1 MAMKSLSPVP
11 KLLLSTTPSSVLS
24 SDKNFFFVDFVGLYC
39 KSKRTRRRLRGD
51 SSSSTSRASP
61 LSRLSSVRAVI
72 DLERVHDK
80 DLASPS
86 YLKPQVANLED
97 ILSERGACGVGFIA
111 NLDNIPSHGV
121 VKDAL
126 IALGCM
132 EHRGGCG
139 ADNDSGDGSGLMSS
153 IPWDFF
159 NVWAKEQG
167 LAPFDKLHTGVGM
180 IFLPQEDT
188 FLQEAKQVIENIF
201 AKEGLEVLGWR
212 DVPVNAPIVGK
223 NARETM
229 PNIQQVFVKIAKD
242 DSTDDIERE
251 LYICRKLIERAVAA
265 ETWGTEL
272 YFCSLSNQTIVY
284 KGMLRSEALGL
295 FYLDLQNELYTSP
308 FAIYHRRYSTNTSP
322 RWPLAQPMRFLG
334 HNGEINTIQ
343 GNLNWMQSRE
353 ASLKSS
359 VWNGRENEIRPF
371 GNPRGSD
378 SANLDS
384 AAEILIRS
392 GRTAEEALMILVPE
406 AYKNHPTLS
415 IKYPEVLDFYD
426 YYKGQMEAWDGPA
439 LLLFSDGKTVGAC
452 LDRNGLRP
460 ARYWRTSDNF
470 VYVASEV
477 GVVPV
482 DEAKVTMK
490 GRLGPGMMIAADLVN
505 GQVYEN
511 TEVKKRVSSLNPY
524 GKWIKENLRFLK
536 PVNFKSSTVMEN
548 EEILRTQQAFGYSS
562 EDVQMVI
569 ESMASQGKEPT
580 FCMGDDIPLAGLSQ
594 RPHMLYDYFK
604 QRFAQVTNPAIDPL
618 REGLVMSLEVNI
630 GKRGNILELGPEN
643 ASQVILSNPVLNE
656 GGIEELMKD
665 TYLKPKVLSTF
676 FDIRKGVE
684 GSLQKALYY
693 LCEAADD
700 AVRSGSQLL
709 ILSDRTD
716 SLEPTRPAIPIMLAV
731 GAVHQHLI
739 QNGLRMSASIVADT
753 AQCFSTHQFACLI
766 GYGASA
772 VCPYLALETCR
783 QWRLSNK
790 TVALM
795 RNGKIPTVTI
805 EQAQKNYTKAVNA
818 GLLKI
823 LSKMGIS
830 LLSSYCGAQIFEIYG
845 LGQDVVD
852 LAFTG
857 SVSKISG
864 LTFDELARETLSFW
878 VKAFSEDTTKR
889 LENFGFIQ
897 FRPGGEY
904 HSNNPEMSKLLHKA
918 VREKSETAYAVYQQH
933 LANRPVNVLRDLL
946 EFKSDRAPIPV
957 GKVEPAVSIVQRFCT
972 GGMSLG
978 AISRE
983 THEAIAIAMNRIG
996 GKSNSGEGGEAVNAG
1011 LLKILSKMG
1020 ISLLSSYCGA
1030 QIFEIYGLG
1039 KEVVDLAFTGSVSKI
1054 SGLTFDE
1061 LARETLS
1068 FWVKAFSEDTTKRL
1082 ENFGFIQFRPGGE
1095 YHSNNPEMSKLLH
1108 KAVREKSETAY
1119 AVYQQHLANRPV
1131 NVLRDLLEF
1140 KSDRAPIPV
1149 GKVEP
1154 AVSIVQRF
1162 CTGGMSLGAISRE
1175 THEAIAIAMN
1185 RIGGKSN
1192 SGEGGEDPIRW
1203 KPLTDVVD
1211 GYSPTLPH
1219 LKGLQNGDIA
1229 TSAIKQVASGRF
1241 GVTPTF
1247 LVNADQLEIKV
1258 AQGAKPG
1265 EGGQLPGKKVSAYIA
1280 RLRSSKPG
1288 VPLISPPPHHD
1299 IYSIEDLA
1307 QLIFDLHQIN
1317 PNAKVS
1323 VKLVAEAGIGTVASG
1338 VAKGNADIIQISG
1351 HDGGTG
1357 ASPISSIKHA
1367 GGPWE
1372 LGLTETNQERVILR
1386 VDGGLKSGVD
1396 VLMAAAMGA
1405 DEYGFGSLA
1414 MIATG
1419 CVMARIC
1426 HTNNC
1431 PVGVASQ
1438 REELRARFPGVP
1450 GDLVNYFLYVAEEVR
1465 GILAQLG
1472 YSKLDD
1478 IIGRTELLK
1487 PRDISLVK
1495 TQHLDLS
1502 YLLSSVGVPSMSST
1516 EIRKQEVHTNGPVL
1530 DDDILEDPLVKDAI
1544 ENEKVVDKTVKICN
1558 IDRAACGR
1566 VAGVIAKKYG
1576 DTGFAGQV
1584 NLTFLGS
1591 AGQSFGCFLI
1601 PGMNIRLVGEANDY
1615 VGKGMAGGEI
1625 VVTPVDKI
1633 GFVPEEAT
1641 IVGNTCLYGATG
1653 GQIFAR
1659 GKAGERFAVRNSLA
1673 EAVVEGTGD
1682 HCCEYMTGGCVVV
1695 LGKVGRNVAAGMT
1708 GGLAYLLDEDDTLLP
1723 KINREI
1729 VKIQRVTAPA
1739 GVAAEELNRSPCG
1752 KNRKQQ
1758 RRDDPEGMGKLVPP
1772 SEEDTP
1778 EASAAY
1784 VRTATG
1790 EVTFQSA

>member
-1 MAMKSLSPVP
+1 MAMQSLSPVP
-11 KLLLSTTPSSVLS
+11 KLLSTTPSSVLS

-51 SSSSTSRASP
+51 SSSSSRSSSS

-72 DLERVHDK
+72 DLERVHGVSEK
-80 DLASPS
+80 DLSSPS
-86 YLKPQVANLED
+86 ALRPQVRFFTDINFTNTQRAKFHPLWGSFKQVANLED

-159 NVWAKEQG
+159 NVWAKEQS

-180 IFLPQEDT
+180 IFLPQDDT
-188 FLQEAKQVIENIF
+188 FMQEAKQVIENIF
-201 AKEGLEVLGWR
+201 EKEGLQVLGWR
-212 DVPVNAPIVGK
+212 EVPVNVPIVGK

-229 PNIQQVFVKIAKD
+229 PNIQQVFVKIAKE

-251 LYICRKLIERAVAA
+251 LYICRKLIERAVAT
-265 ETWGTEL
+265 ESWGTEL

-295 FYLDLQNELYTSP
+295 FYLDLQNELYESP

-353 ASLKSS
+353 ASLKAA

-384 AAEILIRS
+384 AAEIMIRS
-392 GRTAEEALMILVPE
+392 GRTPEEALMILVPE

-415 IKYPEVLDFYD
+415 VKYPEVVDFYD

-490 GRLGPGMMIAADLVN
+490 GRLGPGMMIAVDLVN

-511 TEVKKRVSSLNPY
+511 TEVKKRISSFNPY
-524 GKWIKENLRFLK
+524 GKWIKENSRFLK

-548 EEILRTQQAFGYSS
+548 EEILRSQQAFGYSS

-656 GGIEELMKD
+656 GALEELMKD
-665 TYLKPKVLSTF
+665 QYLKPKVLSTY

-709 ILSDRTD
+709 VLSDRSD
-716 SLEPTRPAIPIMLAV
+716 RLEPTRPSIPIMLAV

-753 AQCFSTHQFACLI
+753 AQCFSTHHFACLV

-790 TVALM
+790 TVAFM

-933 LANRPVNVLRDLL
+933 LSNRPVNVLRDLL

-957 GKVEPAVSIVQRFCT
+957 GKVEPAV
-972 GGMSLG
+972 
-978 AISRE
+978 A
-983 THEAIAIAMNRIG
+983 
-996 GKSNSGEGGEAVNAG
+996 
-1011 LLKILSKMG
+1011 
-1020 ISLLSSYCGA
+1020 
-1030 QIFEIYGLG
+1030 
-1039 KEVVDLAFTGSVSKI
+1039 
-1054 SGLTFDE
+1054 
-1061 LARETLS
+1061 
-1068 FWVKAFSEDTTKRL
+1068 
-1082 ENFGFIQFRPGGE
+1082 
-1095 YHSNNPEMSKLLH
+1095 
-1108 KAVREKSETAY
+1108 
-1119 AVYQQHLANRPV
+1119 
-1131 NVLRDLLEF
+1131 
-1140 KSDRAPIPV
+1140 
-1149 GKVEP
+1149 
-1154 AVSIVQRF
+1154 IVQRF

-1372 LGLTETNQERVILR
+1372 LGLTETHQTLIANGLRERVILR

-1472 YSKLDD
+1472 YNSLDD
-1478 IIGRTELLK
+1478 IIGRTELLR

-1502 YLLSSVGVPSMSST
+1502 YLLSSVGTPSLSST

-1530 DDDILEDPLVKDAI
+1530 DDDILADPLVIDAI
-1544 ENEKVVDKTVKICN
+1544 ENEKVVEKTVKICN
-1558 IDRAACGR
+1558 VDRAACGR

-1601 PGMNIRLVGEANDY
+1601 PGMNIRLIGESNDY

-1625 VVTPVDKI
+1625 VVTPVEKI

-1739 GVAAEELNRSPCG
+1739 GELQLKSLIEAHVEKTGSSKGATILNEWEKYLPLFW
-1752 KNRKQQ
+1752 Q
-1758 RRDDPEGMGKLVPP
+1758 LVPP

-1784 VRTATG
+1784 VRTSTG